1 MKSHLIIENIESKC
15 IIGINPNERI
25 KKQRVII
32 DVKLFFPIFPDSNNE
47 DIKNTVNYS
56 SVTKEIKKFV
66 SNSKFNLIETLALK
80 TAEIILQN
88 SLINEVQLQLKKPEA
103 MEVNEMVGVV
113 VNLKK

>member
-1 MKSHLIIENIESKC
+1 MKSHIIIENIESKC

-25 KKQRVII
+25 KKQKVII
-32 DVKLFFPIFPDSNNE
+32 GVKLFFPIFPNSNDD

-56 SVTKEIKKFV
+56 SIAKEIKKFV
-66 SNSKFNLIETLALK
+66 SNSRFNLIETLALK

-88 SLINEVQLQLKKPEA
+88 GLINEVQVKLKKPEA
-103 MEVNEMVGVV
+103 MEVNEMVSVV

>member
-1 MKSHLIIENIESKC
+1 MKSHIIIENIESKC

-25 KKQRVII
+25 KKQKISI
-32 DVKLFFPIFPDSNNE
+32 DVKLFFPILPSSNND

-66 SNSKFNLIETLALK
+66 ANSRFNLIETLALK

-88 SLINEVQLQLKKPEA
+88 SLINEVQLKLKKPEA
-103 MEVNEMVGVV
+103 MESNEIVGVV